1 MSSLQNIRIKEAYLS
16 STFNDNAF
24 NFTRAIESIDYYEDL
39 LNPTL
44 TCYIKCMDTDNLYQT
59 LPIRGYERLDLVIE
73 TSLGELKFN
82 ASIQTPLYVTSVQDL
97 VTKEGQESFTL
108 VCSTKSALDN
118 EATRCQ
124 RRFKKAP
131 ISTHVENILK
141 DLMKIS
147 HERVFVERTSNAYEF
162 MGNQKKPFHTCTWL
176 APKGVP
182 FSNNAKPSGNKG
194 KGKNSEAVGTSGYFF
209 YENQDGFHF
218 KSIDAL
224 CKETRSV
231 TSSDNKDIIT
241 YRKTD
246 IVERGD
252 STYKIIHSYLDK
264 NTDITKNLRVG
275 LYSNL
280 TYFYNPLSWEFD
292 AMTYKIKEQVDVSLG
307 KTIGLPGGDIAE
319 KSTRIMVRIGDQGML
334 TDKLGEDSGRDNTD
348 MAKSFSRY
356 NMLFTQSL
364 NIVVPCNVNL
374 KVGELIKVIF
384 PTVGPGSSPDEKPV
398 DKESSGNYLIRS
410 LRHHFDV
417 AGGQNVTSLNLVRDS
432 YRI

>member
-1 MSSLQNIRIKEAYLS
+1 MSSLQSIRIKEAYLS
-16 STFNDNAF
+16 STFNQNAF
-24 NFTRAIESIDYYEDL
+24 NITRSIESIDYYEDL

-44 TCYIKCMDTDNLYQT
+44 TCYVNCIDTDNLYQK
-59 LPIRGYERLDLVIE
+59 LPIRGYERLDLVIQ
-73 TSLGELKFN
+73 TSLAELKFN
-82 ASIQTPLYVTSVQDL
+82 GTIPLYVTSVQDL
-97 VTKEGQESFTL
+97 VTKEGSESFTL
-108 VCSTKSALDN
+108 VCSTKSSLDN
-118 EATRCQ
+118 EAVRCQ
-124 RRFKKAP
+124 SRFKKAP
-131 ISTHVENILK
+131 ISTHVEYILK

-147 HERVFVERTSNAYEF
+147 SQRIFVERTSNSYEF
-162 MGNQKKPFHTCTWL
+162 VGNQKKPFHTCTWL
-176 APKGVP
+176 APKSIP
-182 FSNNAKPSGNKG
+182 FSNSAKPSGSKG
-194 KGKNSEAVGTSGYFF
+194 KGRNSEAVGTSGFFF

-224 CKETRSV
+224 CSSTKSI
-231 TSSDNKDIIT
+231 TSADDKDIPT
-241 YRKTD
+241 YKKTD

-252 STYKIIHSYLDK
+252 STFKIIHSYLDK
-264 NTDITKNLRVG
+264 NTDVTKNLRVG

-292 AMTYKIKEQVDVSLG
+292 AVTYKIKDQIGASLG
-307 KTIGLPGGDIAE
+307 KSLGLPGGDITE
-319 KSTRIMVRIGDQGML
+319 KATRILVRIGDQGMVS
-334 TDKLGEDSGRDNTD
+334 DKLGEDSGRDNTD

-417 AGGQNVTSLNLVRDS
+417 AGGQNITSLNLVRDS